1 MSLPNL
7 LEGCLDLSNCITLE
21 ILNFLE
27 GSSYD
32 TKCLW
37 IDPGSSKQLVDLG
50 ILSFQRFLD
59 SLVLLLQDEV
69 PDSSLLMD
77 LIHEAVELIKQL
89 LLFPLKVLELL
100 KSHLILPLDLLGG
113 ALKLGNA
120 LLGFSELLHDN
131 VVFLLGFQKLA
142 NLLIGLSQRLNHFVV
157 SLLLVHLFL
166 LGVRVLFSSITKLIL
181 QLFDNIEISVSNL
194 IVIVL
199 DLSILLSM
207 LSSKLSNGSILL
219 LLNHSNLT
227 LSLVLHLG
235 SKIISLGLELEM
247 DLVADSL
254 KLLSLFG
261 LDLVLLL
268 GQGIQV
274 LLVALLLLLDRHFDG
289 TEILLQ
295 LPLVDTVLILHVL
308 QGDLSLFL

>member
-27 GSSYD
+27 GSSND